1 MPDLI
6 IKPTATSGNKLIL
19 KDQAGGAV
27 LTTADSGVTA
37 GDTILAT
44 KTGTETLTN
53 KTLTTP
59 TVADMSNCTFPAGH
73 IIQTVNATLTNLTT
87 GEVTGGNVNA
97 VADAI
102 GQITITSG
110 NGVLIYWTT
119 RITIT
124 AGTNSLG
131 AVRIAEGTVASVGT
145 VLKSQFFGTTG
156 DPGYGTYHTP
166 SIWFYDTS
174 PADTTPDYVL
184 LTERQSSS
192 TQGMQSY
199 GAPDNMCILF
209 EVRQ

>member
-1 MPDLI
+1 MADLV
-6 IKPTATSGNKLIL
+6 IKPAPSTGNKLIL
-19 KDQAGGAV
+19 QTQNGTAA
-27 LTTADSGVTA
+27 LTTSDAGVDSATSIV
-37 GDTILAT
+37 AT

-73 IIQTVNATLTNLTT
+73 IIQRVNATLTNLTT

-145 VLKSQFFGTTG
+145 VLKSQYFGTTG
-156 DPGYGTYHTP
+156 DPGYGTYHAP
-166 SIWFYDTS
+166 SIWFYDSS

>member
-1 MPDLI
+1 MANMI
-6 IKPTATSGNKLIL
+6 IRPAAGTGNKVIVQ
-19 KDQAGGAV
+19 DQAGGEV
-27 LTTADSGVTA
+27 LTTADSGGIIGAPT
-37 GDTILAT
+37 LA
-44 KTGTETLTN
+44 
-53 KTLTTP
+53 
-59 TVADMSNCTFPAGH
+59 ASTFPAGH

-145 VLKSQFFGTTG
+145 VLKSQYFGTTG
-156 DPGYGTYHTP
+156 DPGYGTYHAP
-166 SIWFYDTS
+166 SIWFYDSS